1 MARAA
6 ARRMR
11 LSRWA
16 IGVGITVA
24 TLSPSSSA
32 RAEEGQGTH
41 RFGSPGFIVSAD
53 RLLPLIS
60 YQSIKTSQDD
70 GSSDTQSR
78 LSIALM
84 NNGPYGVFSS
94 FYNLP
99 RLGFDW
105 LPIRN
110 LTLGGAAW
118 FYADLQASNSTT
130 PAGGGSST
138 STDQPKVTYWGI
150 APRVGYII
158 PMGDKLSLW
167 PRAGIEYHNVATSS
181 VGGSGAGS
189 VTQFAIEGEAMLVI
203 SPWNHFGFTVGP
215 TVDVPISGEQTTTT
229 TVTTNGV
236 TTSSSTRVNSAMF
249 QVGLSAGMLGHF

>member
-1 MARAA
+1 MAISA
-6 ARRMR
+6 
-11 LSRWA
+11 LSLA
-16 IGVGITVA
+16 
-24 TLSPSSSA
+24 SSA
-32 RAEEGQGTH
+32 GAQEGQGTH
-41 RFGSPGFIVSAD
+41 RFGNPGFIVSAD
-53 RLLPLIS
+53 RLLPLLS
-60 YQSIKTSQDD
+60 YQSIKTTQSD

-118 FYADLQASNSTT
+118 LYTDLQSTDSKS
-130 PAGGGSST
+130 PAGGGSSKNN
-138 STDQPKVTYWGI
+138 DQPKVTYWGI

-158 PMGDKLSLW
+158 PLGEKLFFW
-167 PRAGIEYHNVATSS
+167 PRAGVEYHNVSTSD
-181 VGGSGAGS
+181 VGYGSGS
-189 VTQFAIEGEAMLVI
+189 TTQFAIEAEALLVI

-215 TVDVPISGEQTTTT
+215 TLDVPVSGEQTTTSPP
-229 TVTTNGV
+229 VNGG
-236 TTSSSTRVNSAMF
+236 TTSISTRVDSAMF